1 MRKILNEMVC
11 RVNTNTI
18 LLQYIIWRVSL
29 KLLFTLFWV
38 CTAGASFVFV
48 LFHWVVTCTF
58 VHASTPSAVVSPY
71 LLACTALQIYDYNC
85 NDVFGVCLPCLNPY
99 ASDCLFVWY
108 RTPPNQKYKL
118 YTSDCKQYGYTLLS
132 YCCIRL
138 CTYSITLPVT
148 IQHSHTNVL
157 CRLVSRTTY
166 YGDCCICNTPIFVC
180 CKMQY
185 TDGWLLY
192 TYGNITLMWPRP
204 TSLLESPQR

>member
-71 LLACTALQIYDYNC
+71 LLACTALQICDYNC
-85 NDVFGVCLPCLNPY
+85 
-99 ASDCLFVWY
+99 
-108 RTPPNQKYKL
+108 T
-118 YTSDCKQYGYTLLS
+118 DCKQYGYTLLS

-192 TYGNITLMWPRP
+192 TYGNSTLMWPRP